1 MPSHRDGVVET
12 EILTNF
18 NKLMDENPD
27 MSPAVAAVT
36 TLVNLMKKSNAGT
49 MSELRDTIHKAEEVM
64 LTTDY
69 SYTSIHS
76 GCDQFLRYITLANT
90 LDTNFQKIMLKRG
103 QSFMD
108 KMIKAR
114 ESIAKLAAG
123 FIDDGATI
131 LTHGHSRVVLEVM
144 KTAAN
149 QKKRFTV
156 YVTESSPDKSGYQM
170 EKELTKLG
178 IPTVVILD
186 FGIGYIMEKVQ
197 LVMVGAEGVMESGGI
212 INKIGT
218 YPIAICAKQMNKPFY
233 VVTESFKFV
242 REYPLN
248 QMDVPDRFKYRASKL
263 KSSKDLSKEHPIVD
277 YTPPE
282 YIDLLFTDLGVLT
295 SSAVSDELINM
306 YC

>member
-1 MPSHRDGVVET
+1 MPSQIDET
-12 EILTNF
+12 GILNNF
-18 NKLMDENPD
+18 NKLMKENPG
-27 MSPAVAAVT
+27 MSPAVATIT
-36 TLVNLMKKSNAGT
+36 TLVNLMEKSNAGT
-49 MSELRDTIHKAEEVM
+49 MSELRDTIQKAEGVM

-90 LDTNFQKIMLKRG
+90 LDTNFQKIMLERG
-103 QSFMD
+103 KSFLK

-131 LTHGHSRVVLEVM
+131 LTHCHSRVVLEVM
-144 KTAAN
+144 KAAAN

-156 YVTESSPDKSGYQM
+156 YVTESSPDKSGYEM

-178 IPTVVILD
+178 IPTFVILD
-186 FGIGYIMEKVQ
+186 LGIGYIMEKVQ

-242 REYPLN
+242 REFPLN
-248 QMDVPDRFKYRASKL
+248 QMDVPDRFKYRASTFR
-263 KSSKDLSKEHPIVD
+263 SSKDLSKEHPIVD

-306 YC
+306 YL